1 MISVDHSGGD
11 DHGAVDDDD
20 CGGDGA
26 AQGVDD
32 GDDDVA
38 KGDAD
43 DDDDDIDTSA
53 LTSLAWFLT
62 KLYQANYH
70 LIFVESYFS
79 GSNDIKWF
87 NHAIGDYYVIYII

>member
-43 DDDDDIDTSA
+43 DDDDDINTSA
-53 LTSLAWFLT
+53 NKPGVVFNKVVSGELSLDFCR
-62 KLYQANYH
+62 KLLQR
-70 LIFVESYFS
+70 
-79 GSNDIKWF
+79 K
-87 NHAIGDYYVIYII
+87 